1 MQTLNPIQILDIRD
15 CVKAELE
22 NKYNKLKGRGSSQV
36 LLANISNLEKTLP
49 ILDAMFTQAVKNE
62 DRIYAGENFAA

>member
-22 NKYNKLKGRGSSQV
+22 NKYNKLKGHGSSQV
-36 LLANISNLEKTLP
+36 LLSNISNLEKTLP
-49 ILDAMFTQAVKNE
+49 ILLAMFDQAVKNE
-62 DRIYAGENFAA
+62 DRIFAGENFAD

>member
-36 LLANISNLEKTLP
+36 LLSNISNLEKTLP

-62 DRIYAGENFAA
+62 NRIYASVVS

>member
-36 LLANISNLEKTLP
+36 LLSNISNLEKTLP
-49 ILDAMFTQAVKNE
+49 ILDAMFTQAVENE
-62 DRIYAGENFAA
+62 NRIYASVVS

>member
-22 NKYNKLKGRGSSQV
+22 NKYNKLNGRGSSQV
-36 LLANISNLEKTLP
+36 LLSNISNLEKTLP

-62 DRIYAGENFAA
+62 NRIYASVVS